1 MSSYFF
7 PLIAIGMLV
16 GLTVYG
22 IYSWYE
28 LDSAIDFDILNNQF
42 ATNQTF
48 IDSLDCEKIILSIN
62 TLNMFI
68 SPTQQDEVKQLQKNF
83 EDVKVQ
89 KGCA

>member
-62 TLNMFI
+62 TLNMLI